1 MTAPRPGEP
10 SVLPP
15 ADARSA
21 RPVLRNDTFLRALRR
36 EPTDH
41 TPVWLMRQAG
51 RYLPE
56 YNRTRARAGS
66 FMTLAQTPELATE
79 VTLQP
84 LDRYPLDAA
93 ILFSDILT
101 VPDAMGLGLSFA
113 EGEGPRFA
121 RTVRDEAAVAALAVP
136 DLAKLRYVFDAVASI
151 RRALAGRV
159 PLIGFAGSPFTLACY
174 MIEGGG
180 SDDYATVRT
189 MAAARPDLLARIVD
203 VNARAVAAYLR
214 EQVVAGADALMI
226 FDTWGG
232 LLSAAAYRRHSL
244 APMRAVLAA
253 LAADP
258 ATRATPTIV
267 FTKGGGGWLD
277 EIAACGASAVGLDW
291 TVDLAQARARVGAR
305 VALQGNLD
313 PLVLLTD
320 PETVARE
327 AAAVVEAAGPAP
339 GVERDACGTIRT
351 VRLSALTG
359 EGCAELVSALAE
371 RFPAGPARADE
382 PAAPGPDP

>member
-1 MTAPRPGEP
+1 M
-10 SVLPP
+10 SLQ
-15 ADARSA
+15 
-21 RPVLRNDTFLRALRR
+21 NDTFLRALRR
-36 EPTDH
+36 EPTPH

-66 FMTLAQTPELATE
+66 FMKLAQTPELATE

-84 LDRYPLDAA
+84 LERFPLDAA

-121 RTVRDEAAVAALAVP
+121 RTVRDERAVAALDVP
-136 DLAKLRYVFDAVASI
+136 DGDALRYVYDAVASI
-151 RRALAGRV
+151 KRALDGRV

-180 SDDYATVRT
+180 SDDFATVRT
-189 MAAARPDLLARIVD
+189 MAAARPDLLDRLVE

-214 EQVVAGADALMI
+214 EQVVAGADAVML

-232 LLSAAAYRRHSL
+232 LLSAAGFRRFSL
-244 APMRAVLAA
+244 APMRAVLAS

-267 FTKGGGGWLD
+267 YTKGGGGWLD
-277 EIAACGASAVGLDW
+277 DLAACGASAVGLDW
-291 TVDLAQARARVGAR
+291 TVDLAQARRGIGQR

-320 PETVARE
+320 PATVERET
-327 AAAVVEAAGPAP
+327 AAVVHAAGPAP
-339 GVERDACGTIRT
+339 GYVFNLGHGIVPATPPEHVAALVET
-351 VRLSALTG
+351 VHR
-359 EGCAELVSALAE
+359 VSTLQRE
-371 RFPAGPARADE
+371 RGA
-382 PAAPGPDP
+382 

>member
-1 MTAPRPGEP
+1 MW
-10 SVLPP
+10 PP
-15 ADARSA
+15 
-21 RPVLRNDTFLRALRR
+21 LQNDCFLRACLRQ
-36 EPTDH
+36 PTDY

-56 YNRTRARAGS
+56 YKATRVQAGNS
-66 FMTLAQTPELATE
+66 FMALATNVQYATE

-84 LDRYPLDAA
+84 LERYALDAA

-113 EGEGPRFA
+113 EGEGPRFE
-121 RTVRDEAAVAALAVP
+121 RTLRDDAAVASLDVP
-136 DLAKLRYVFDAVASI
+136 DMEKLRYVFDAVSSI
-151 RRALAGRV
+151 KRALAGRV

-174 MIEGGG
+174 MIEGRG
-180 SDDYATVRT
+180 SEDYATVRT

-203 VNARAVAAYLR
+203 VNARAVAVYLR
-214 EQVVAGADALMI
+214 EQIAAGADAVMI

-232 LLSAAAYRRHSL
+232 MLTAAAYRRYSL
-244 APMRAVLAA
+244 ASMRAVLDA

-258 ATRATPTIV
+258 ATRDVPSIV

-277 EIAACGASAVGLDW
+277 EIAACGAAGVGLDW

-327 AAAVVEAAGPAP
+327 AIAVVEAAGPAP
-339 GVERDACGTIRT
+339 GHIFNLGHGIVPRTPPDNVAALVEAVHRASR
-351 VRLSALTG
+351 R
-359 EGCAELVSALAE
+359 
-371 RFPAGPARADE
+371 AR
-382 PAAPGPDP
+382 